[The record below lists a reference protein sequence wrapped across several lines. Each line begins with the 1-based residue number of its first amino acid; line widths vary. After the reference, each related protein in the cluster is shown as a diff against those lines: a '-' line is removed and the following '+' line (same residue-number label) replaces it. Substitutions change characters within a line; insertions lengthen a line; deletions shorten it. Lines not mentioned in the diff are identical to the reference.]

1 MKAQRQI
8 AYRIQRDFDP
18 ELEQSVLG
26 VCLIEPRA
34 FSSVY
39 SLLTDECFH
48 VPEHL
53 LVFKAIEEVW
63 EHGAPVDLLT
73 VARKLN
79 DKGTAVIGGTHP
91 ADYLLRFTATV
102 VSSAHLQHWCLL
114 LRELAAKRMMIA
126 LQNNAYDEAMDV
138 LEAAEEIQKA
148 LQKALEV
155 RTTNDWIDASTAAIR
170 LSDHM
175 DEVQGQELIGIST
188 TFASVD
194 RENGGLRKGQ
204 LVVLGARPSVGKSAL
219 MGSIATQAARRGYKV
234 GIISLE
240 MPAQDI
246 FGRMV
251 SSESRVPF
259 ADIDR
264 GRVQENAERTAVYN
278 GMNQLAGL
286 PIYFSD
292 AAQVTI
298 FDIRAKAEQLK
309 RTHGLDMLIIDYLQ
323 LIEEVEGS
331 RSREQAVSQI
341 SRGLKMIAMN
351 LQIPVLALSQLNRES
366 EHRANKQPSM
376 ADLRESGA
384 IEQDA
389 DIIMLLHRDWRV
401 GKYEDEQGNSTEHQ
415 ADLLIPKWRNGTTM
429 NLKLHFDAELMRFTE
444 WQDNEWE
451 LRA

>member
-1 MKAQRQI
+1 MKAERQI

-26 VCLIEPRA
+26 VCLVEPRA

-53 LVFKAIEEVW
+53 TVFKAIEEVW

-79 DKGTAVIGGTHP
+79 DKGAAVIGGTHP

-148 LQKALEV
+148 LQQALEV
-155 RTTNDWIDASTAAIR
+155 RTTNDWVDASTAALR

-188 TFASVD
+188 TFASID

-204 LVVLGARPSVGKSAL
+204 LIVLGARPSVGKSAL
-219 MGSIATQAARRGYKV
+219 MGSIATHAASRGSKV

-259 ADIDR
+259 SDIDR
-264 GRVQENAERTAVYN
+264 GRVQENAERNAVYHS
-278 GMNQLAGL
+278 MNQLAGL

-292 AAQVTI
+292 ATGVTI
-298 FDIRAKAEQLK
+298 YDIRAKAEQLK

-451 LRA
+451 MRA